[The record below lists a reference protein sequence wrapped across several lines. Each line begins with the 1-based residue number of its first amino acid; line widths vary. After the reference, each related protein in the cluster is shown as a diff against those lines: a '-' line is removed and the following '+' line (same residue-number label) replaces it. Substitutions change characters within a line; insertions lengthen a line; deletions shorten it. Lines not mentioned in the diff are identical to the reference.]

1 MRIIYLHQYFVTP
14 DMAGGTRSF
23 EMARRLVHVGHEVHV
38 VTTSSKPTEK
48 NGWYETDESG
58 IKVHWLP
65 VPYSNAMSY
74 RDRIMAFMRFAFSS
88 AIKAASLNGDA
99 IFASSTPLTI
109 ALPGIYASLWKRIPM
124 VFEVRDLWPEIPIAI
139 GVLRDPVSKAL
150 ARFLEWLAYHCSAH
164 VVALSPGM
172 AEGVKRRGISQ
183 SRITVIPNSCDSEL
197 FDVPAAYGD
206 EFRAKHEW
214 LGKRP
219 LVVYAG
225 TIGFI
230 NGLEYFVKLAK
241 RVSEFDPEIR
251 FLVVGKGKEERKVK
265 ETAESLGVLNRIFF
279 MIPQIPKR
287 EMPYVL
293 SAADVTTSFVINLKE
308 LWPNSANKFFD
319 SLAAGKPIAINH
331 EGWQADIIRR
341 TGAGLVL
348 DPVDIDKSAELLL
361 QAIKN
366 RDGLEKAGLAAR
378 KLARE
383 EFSRDELAKR
393 LANVLQMVLL
403 KKK

>member
-1 MRIIYLHQYFVTP
+1 MRVIYLHQYFVTP

-23 EMARRLVHVGHEVHV
+23 EMARRLVNAGHEVHV
-38 VTTSSKPTEK
+38 VTTWSKPTEK
-48 NGWYETDESG
+48 RGWYETVESG
-58 IKVHWLP
+58 INVHWLP
-65 VPYSNAMSY
+65 VPYSNALSY
-74 RDRIMAFMRFAFSS
+74 RDRIIAFMRFAFSS
-88 AIKAASLNGDA
+88 ANKAASLNGDV
-99 IFASSTPLTI
+99 IFATSTPLTI

-139 GVLRDPVSKAL
+139 GVLRDPVSKGF

-172 AEGVKRRGISQ
+172 AEGVIRRGIPE
-183 SRITVIPNSCDSEL
+183 SRVTVIPNSCDLEL
-197 FDVPAAYGD
+197 FDVPATYGD

-214 LGKRP
+214 LGERP
-219 LVVYAG
+219 LVVYTG
-225 TIGFI
+225 TLGFI
-230 NGLEYFVKLAK
+230 NGVEYFARLAK

-251 FLVVGKGKEERKVK
+251 FLMVGEGKEERKVK
-265 ETAESLGVLNRIFF
+265 ETAESLEVLNRNFF

-348 DPVDIDKSAELLL
+348 DPVDIDKSAEFLF

-366 RDGLEKAGLAAR
+366 KDWLKKAGMAAR
-378 KLARE
+378 KLARD
-383 EFSRDELAKR
+383 EFSRDELAQK
-393 LANVLQMVLL
+393 LENVLKKVHL
-403 KKK
+403 KE

>member
-1 MRIIYLHQYFVTP
+1 
-14 DMAGGTRSF
+14 
-23 EMARRLVHVGHEVHV
+23 
-38 VTTSSKPTEK
+38 
-48 NGWYETDESG
+48 
-58 IKVHWLP
+58 
-65 VPYSNAMSY
+65 
-74 RDRIMAFMRFAFSS
+74 
-88 AIKAASLNGDA
+88 
-99 IFASSTPLTI
+99 
-109 ALPGIYASLWKRIPM
+109 M
-124 VFEVRDLWPEIPIAI
+124 VFEVRDLWPELPIVVGA
-139 GVLRDPVSKAL
+139 LRNPVSKGL

-172 AEGVKRRGISQ
+172 AEGVMRRGIPA
-183 SRITVIPNSCDSEL
+183 SRITVIPNSCDLEL
-197 FDVPAAYGD
+197 FDVPATYGD
-206 EFRAKHEW
+206 TFRAKHEW

-225 TIGFI
+225 TVGFI

-241 RVSEFDPEIR
+241 RVSEFDSVIR

-265 ETAESLGVLNRIFF
+265 ETAESLGVLNKIFF

-293 SAADVTTSFVINLKE
+293 SAAAFGTSFFINLKE
-308 LWPNSANKFFD
+308 MWPNSANKFFD
-319 SLAAGKPIAINH
+319 SLAAGRPIAINH

-341 TGAGLVL
+341 SGAGLVL

-366 RDGLEKAGLAAR
+366 REWLEKAGRAAR

-383 EFSRDELAKR
+383 EFSREELAKR
-393 LANVLQMVLL
+393 LENVLQMVLL
-403 KKK
+403 KK

>member
-23 EMARRLVHVGHEVHV
+23 EMARRLVHAGHEVHV
-38 VTTSSKPTEK
+38 VTTWSKPTEK
-48 NGWYETDESG
+48 RGWYETDESG

-88 AIKAASLNGDA
+88 ANKAASLNGDV
-99 IFASSTPLTI
+99 IFATSTPLTI

-124 VFEVRDLWPEIPIAI
+124 VFEVRDLWPELPIVVGA
-139 GVLRDPVSKAL
+139 LRNPVSKGL

-172 AEGVKRRGISQ
+172 AEGVMRRGIPA
-183 SRITVIPNSCDSEL
+183 SRITVIPNSCDLEL
-197 FDVPAAYGD
+197 FDVPATYGD
-206 EFRAKHEW
+206 AFRAKHEW
-214 LGKRP
+214 LGERP

-225 TIGFI
+225 TMGLI
-230 NGLEYFVKLAK
+230 NGVAYFVKLAK

-265 ETAESLGVLNRIFF
+265 ETAESLGVLNKNIF

-293 SAADVTTSFVINLKE
+293 SAATFGTSLFINLKE
-308 LWPNSANKFFD
+308 MWPNSANKFFD

-366 RDGLEKAGLAAR
+366 REWLEKAGRAAR

-393 LANVLQMVLL
+393 LENVLQMVLL
-403 KKK
+403 KK